1 MITRSESGGLF
12 VAIAGHVAL
21 FGLLSVGFLATP
33 NPLNLRS
40 EPIEVSI
47 SDDVGLESQAPV
59 PSTDAAALLAPE
71 EGPPVPAAE
80 VPAETP
86 PEPAAKPEP
95 KPKPAPAPDAKAPS
109 DAKPAAS
116 SAQRPQ
122 PRNDRKPTGALDG
135 MDLGAT
141 NKPSDSKST
150 NPPAEKAGPA
160 VVSALQAEI
169 YRQLKPHWKPPSG
182 ADSEKLRTTVT
193 ARLARDGS
201 VIGEPTARQTGIT
214 PSNRAQAAL
223 HKERAIRAVK
233 LAAPFRLPDKFYD
246 AWKTIEPTLYEGL

>member
-1 MITRSESGGLF
+1 MMNRSESTGL
-12 VAIAGHVAL
+12 VLAGIGHFAL

-33 NPLNLRS
+33 NPMNLRS

-47 SDDVGLESQAPV
+47 SDEVGLESQAPV
-59 PSTDAAALLAPE
+59 PSDEAAALLAPE
-71 EGPPVPAAE
+71 EGPPVPAAVE
-80 VPAETP
+80 PAEAP

-95 KPKPAPAPDAKAPS
+95 KPRPAAVPDAKAPS
-109 DAKPAAS
+109 NTKPAPS

-122 PRNDRKPTGALDG
+122 PRNDRKPTGALEG
-135 MDLGAT
+135 MDFGAT
-141 NKPSDSKST
+141 NKPSESKSP

-193 ARLARDGS
+193 ARLGRDGS
-201 VIGEPTARQTGIT
+201 IVGEPNAKQSGIT

-233 LAAPFRLPDKFYD
+233 LAAPFKLPEKFYD